1 MRPTARC
8 HPKLLRFCSQTL
20 YNPRNR
26 MEPTAL
32 SCKELKIEAPG
43 ARAFR
48 LSGTLTAQH
57 IPALIAQLREVLNPR
72 PSRLFFD
79 VKLLKQI
86 DRAGLDTLIG
96 LAGVFDDAAGYL
108 ALVGAPLPLREK
120 LSAQAPFKFFD
131 TFAQGA
137 VRVLDDMLQR
147 LSGQFRALPEKPK
160 TTEAMRA
167 VWSGIRDGAKGVQV
181 LTLAGNFDKVSA
193 PHFDKHWGSE
203 FKESTRYLVID
214 IGELRALVDEGIDRF
229 RRMSEALR
237 ARDGRVALCNARP
250 KIQVML
256 DMLDMAQLFEFHVGL
271 PEAEASFPGAE
282 KNA

>member
-1 MRPTARC
+1 
-8 HPKLLRFCSQTL
+8 
-20 YNPRNR
+20 

-32 SCKELKIEAPG
+32 SCTELKIEAPG

-48 LSGTLTAQH
+48 LSGMLIGAH
-57 IPALIAQLREVLNPR
+57 IPTLIAQLREVLNPR
-72 PSRLFFD
+72 PTRLFID
-79 VKLLKQI
+79 VKPLKQI
-86 DRAGLDTLIG
+86 DRAGMDTLIG
-96 LAGVFDDAAGYL
+96 LAGVFDDADGYL
-108 ALVGAPLPLREK
+108 ALVGAPKALQEK
-120 LSAQAPFKFFD
+120 LAAQAPFKFFD

-137 VRVLDDMLQR
+137 VRVLDDMLLR
-147 LSGQFRALPEKPK
+147 LSGQYRALPEKPE

-167 VWSGIRDGAKGVQV
+167 VWSGIRDGAQGVQV

-203 FKESTRYLVID
+203 FKDSTRYLVID
-214 IGELRALVDEGIDRF
+214 IGELRTLVDEGIERF

-256 DMLDMAQLFEFHVGL
+256 DMLDMGQLFEFHVGL
-271 PEAEASFPGAE
+271 AEAEAAMPGAG
-282 KNA
+282 NSP